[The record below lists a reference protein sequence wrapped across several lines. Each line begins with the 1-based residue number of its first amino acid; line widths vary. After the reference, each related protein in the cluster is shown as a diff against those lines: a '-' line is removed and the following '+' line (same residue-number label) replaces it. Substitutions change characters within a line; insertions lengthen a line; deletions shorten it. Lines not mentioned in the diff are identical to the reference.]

1 MLSISFRFAAP
12 VLVGE
17 MLATRCRA
25 FAAQTRRHVL
35 VPRVVQLDPY
45 LAEDAGIE
53 HYIAD

>member
-1 MLSISFRFAAP
+1 MLSISLRFAAP

-35 VPRVVQLDPY
+35 APRVVKLDPY